1 MTKLFVATPCF
12 GGMVTSVYAGSLL
25 KLLYACQQRDIELKT
40 QMLGGDALVT
50 RARANLVANFL
61 DDPTMTHLLF
71 VDADIGFEPA
81 QAFRLLD
88 FDADVT
94 AAIYPIKRINWRKA
108 RSLIAANH
116 PDPES
121 ACLDYVMEVEDPSRI
136 ATRDGFLQ
144 VRYAGTGFLMI
155 RRAVFEAMC
164 QRHPELKF
172 RRQHAASDQIGP
184 SENRFA
190 LFDCLIDPATGT
202 YLSEDYSFCARW
214 TAMGGE
220 IWADASSR
228 LVHVG
233 SSQYSGNLATQLGQA
248 PDPA

>member
-12 GGMVTSVYAGSLL
+12 GGMVTSAYAGSLL
-25 KLLYACQQRDIELKT
+25 KLLFACERREIELKT
-40 QMLGGDALVT
+40 NMLGGDALVT

-71 VDADIGFEPA
+71 IDADIGFEPA

-88 FDADVT
+88 FDADIT
-94 AAIYPIKRINWRKA
+94 AAIYPTKRINWQKA

-116 PDPES
+116 PDPEAAS
-121 ACLDYVMEVEDPSRI
+121 LDYVMEFDDPRRI
-136 ATRDGFLQ
+136 VARDGFVK

-155 RRAVFEAMC
+155 RRAALEALC
-164 QRHPELKF
+164 ARHPELKF
-172 RRQHAASDQIGP
+172 RRQHAAAAEYGA

-190 LFDCLIDPATGT
+190 LFDCMIDPATGT

-228 LVHVG
+228 LTHVG
-233 SSQYSGNLATQLGQA
+233 TSQFSGDLATQFGQA
-248 PDPA
+248 AAPE